1 MPEVAP
7 SGERK
12 QRNFPGQSD
21 SRQLDLGSEQRSRPS
36 GRFYQFG
43 YAINISRATHCV
55 DITIG
60 NHLPNHHVR
69 VSSGHRPFVGVKSDR
84 LVGDLGGCA
93 SVYIMQLKLVS
104 TEKCWFQQLDPT
116 IPTIPTVSRG
126 RAVGVSGRHP
136 GREEGN
142 SA

>member
-1 MPEVAP
+1 MLEVAP

-12 QRNFPGQSD
+12 QRNFPRQSD

-69 VSSGHRPFVGVKSDR
+69 VSSGHRPFVGVKSER

-93 SVYIMQLKLVS
+93 SVYIVQLRLVS
-104 TEKCWFQQLDPT
+104 TEKFQRFQL
-116 IPTIPTVSRG
+116 
-126 RAVGVSGRHP
+126 RAVGPAVRFKQAD
-136 GREEGN
+136 E
-142 SA
+142 